1 MCPPVW
7 GRAPAGCSPG
17 RIGGPH
23 TGADRGSGRRGAEE
37 AAELSSRCTV
47 VVGGGGGGGKRR
59 KEEEMNTY
67 SACEMTECKGAGEEG
82 TFIVISV
89 SLVDEPSGFTDLSRT
104 CSSELEE

>member
-1 MCPPVW
+1 MH
-7 GRAPAGCSPG
+7 CS
-17 RIGGPH
+17 
-23 TGADRGSGRRGAEE
+23 
-37 AAELSSRCTV
+37 C
-47 VVGGGGGGGKRR
+47 GGGGGGQRR